1 MKTLAKH
8 MLARLGVRAVAADNI
23 AARYLD
29 HPPRSLFDVVLLRCF
44 AELRGLRFIQVGAND
59 GQRYDPLSAFIG
71 RHAWQGVMLEPMP
84 AYFAALQRRYGTQ
97 PGLTL
102 LQAALD
108 EAAGTRPIYHL
119 ADCAGLPDWTHG
131 LASLDRSRLAEAA
144 RELGLPDAAIAS
156 QTIATVTWREV
167 RDRLGPGTCDLLV
180 LDTEG
185 FDLPLLRSA
194 NLGEFAPRVIHFEHA
209 CAPEPEQAAMHRDL
223 RRLGYEIATEG
234 PDTTAWRPAPAAP

>member
-8 MLARLGVRAVAADNI
+8 MLARLGVRAVAAGNI
-23 AARYLD
+23 AVRYLD

-44 AELRGLRFIQVGAND
+44 ADLRGLRFIQVGAND
-59 GQRYDPLSAFIG
+59 GQRYDPLAAFIG
-71 RHAWQGVMLEPMP
+71 PHGWQGVMLEPMP
-84 AYFAALQRRYGTQ
+84 AYFGALRRRYGSQ

-108 EAAGTRPIYHL
+108 DSAGTRSIYHL
-119 ADCAGLPDWTHG
+119 AECAGLPDWTHG

-144 RELGLPDAAIAS
+144 RELGLPDTAIAS
-156 QTIATVTWREV
+156 QNVPTVTWDDV
-167 RDRLGPGTCDLLV
+167 RRHLGPGGCDLLV

-185 FDLPLLRSA
+185 FDVPLLRSA
-194 NLGEFAPRVIHFEHA
+194 GLGEFSPRVIHFEHA
-209 CAPEPEQAAMHRDL
+209 CAPEPDQAAMHRDL

-234 PDTTAWRPAPAAP
+234 PDTTAWRPAPAAT